1 MFHSR
6 FPIAAFIGAAAL
18 VGAVSTAAA
27 ADAAKPDPR
36 TTPKPIPTQAVD
48 GFTKDFKPT
57 PFTLNLDGTP
67 TQWLT
72 GDKNR
77 PQPPRAENPK
87 LQATPPPAGAD
98 ILFDG
103 TEASRDAAWKPGAV
117 RKGKPY
123 PWVVKKVRD
132 TEDGP
137 EYPILVAT
145 NQDFLTKKGY
155 ADAKL
160 HIEWRVPKSRSG
172 PGQSATNSGVMFG
185 DGRYE
190 IQVLD
195 SFNNFTYPD
204 GMAGSIYAQ
213 FPPKFNASLPRGEWQ
228 SYDITFTA
236 PRFDADGNT
245 TKRARFTV
253 LLNGV
258 LVQDDQEL
266 VGDCSYRSSSLFPTK
281 ALKENEKAR
290 HGHRLL
296 KPHEA
301 RLPLRLQFHGDPIQF
316 RNIWI
321 QDLEK

>member
-1 MFHSR
+1 MFSSR
-6 FPIAAFIGAAAL
+6 LPLAAFIGAAAL
-18 VGAVSTAAA
+18 AGAVSTAV
-27 ADAAKPDPR
+27 ADDSKPDPR
-36 TTPKPIPTQAVD
+36 TTPKPLPAQSVD
-48 GFTKDFKPT
+48 GFTKDYKPT

-77 PQPPRAENPK
+77 PQPPRAPNAK

-103 TEASRDAAWKPGAV
+103 TEASRDAAWKPLPV
-117 RKGKPY
+117 RRGKPT
-123 PWVVKKVRD
+123 PWVVKKIRD
-132 TEDGP
+132 AEGAP
-137 EYPILVAT
+137 EYSVLIGT
-145 NQDFLTKKGY
+145 NQDVHTKKGY
-155 ADAKL
+155 GDAKL
-160 HIEWRVPKSRSG
+160 HIEWRVPQNRTGS
-172 PGQSATNSGVMFG
+172 GQSGTNSGVMFA

-195 SFNNFTYPD
+195 SFNNFTYAD

-236 PRFDADGNT
+236 PRFDAEGNT

-253 LLNGV
+253 VFNGV
-258 LVQDDQEL
+258 VVQDDQEL
-266 VGDCSYRSSSLFPTK
+266 VGDGSYRSSSLFPTK
-281 ALKENEKAR
+281 ALKENAKAR

-296 KPHEA
+296 SPHPV